1 MEAVSFEASRF
12 CYVVF
17 AVVLIGY
24 SYLFVFKHDK
34 MSLNVAFVIIF
45 QDVKFVVMKYLLS
58 FIYDFSPFLC
68 KLPNKGGLIGHAV

>member
-1 MEAVSFEASRF
+1 
-12 CYVVF
+12 
-17 AVVLIGY
+17 
-24 SYLFVFKHDK
+24 

>member
-1 MEAVSFEASRF
+1 
-12 CYVVF
+12 
-17 AVVLIGY
+17 
-24 SYLFVFKHDK
+24 

-58 FIYDFSPFLC
+58 FIYDASPFLC